1 MENVKRFMAAFQGF
15 DAAHG
20 QTIIMGT
27 KKNGK
32 EEARSRII
40 REPLTEELI
49 KKHLKGEVGVGS
61 IPITKEHTC
70 CFGVIDVDT
79 YPLDHMVLW
88 AKCDALSLPAVVC
101 RSKSGGAH
109 IYFFIEGWI
118 SAADI
123 RDKLSEIA
131 AVLGYGGS
139 EIFPKQTQLLV
150 ERGDVGNFINLP
162 YFDSKRTLRP
172 AYKSDGTEATLDE
185 FLDIVDERKVSPKD
199 FMDLQ
204 LGSGTDFLPD
214 WPPCLS
220 HLTKNGIPE
229 GGRNTTLFN
238 VGLVYKQS
246 HPESWKQKLEE
257 HNRQYCDPPISASE
271 IVALQ
276 NQLDRKEYFYQCK
289 QTPLNQ
295 FCNKSLC
302 KSKAYGIG
310 NGGDVEIGS
319 LSVVLSE
326 PRVWFLDFAD
336 KRLELTTEQLQ
347 MPIQFQRACL
357 EQINYMPPRLK
368 ETDWQAIINSA
379 LEKCTE
385 IEVPPEL
392 TKRGIFF
399 SILEDF
405 CTGRVQAQS
414 PEEMWLGKPWT
425 EEGKTYFKLQALLDY
440 MKTKSFF
447 EYTRGQIQER
457 IKELNENNEASITKR
472 IKKSDGTSKTIR
484 VWCVP
489 EFEGGENDI
498 PDVEITAEEMPF

>member
-1 MENVKRFMAAFQGF
+1 MSNAQRFMAAFRGF

-20 QTIIMGT
+20 QTFIMGT

-40 REPLTEELI
+40 REPLTKELI
-49 KKHLKGEVGVGS
+49 DKHLKGETGVGS

-79 YPLDHMVLW
+79 YPLDHVALG
-88 AKCDALSLPAVVC
+88 AKCNAISLPSIVC

-109 IYFFIEGWI
+109 IYFFIKGWI
-118 SAADI
+118 SAADM
-123 RDKLSEIA
+123 RDKLAEIA

-162 YFDSKRTLRP
+162 YFDAKRTLRP
-172 AYKSDGTEATLDE
+172 AYKSDGTEATLKE
-185 FLDIVDERKVSPKD
+185 FLDLIDERKVTPKE

-204 LGSGTDFLPD
+204 LESGTDFLPD

-220 HLTKNGIPE
+220 HLTKSGIPE

-238 VGLVYKQS
+238 VGLVYKKS
-246 HPESWKQKLEE
+246 HPEDWRQKLEE
-257 HNRQYCDPPISASE
+257 HNRQYCEPPLTASE

-276 NQLDRKEYFYQCK
+276 NQLDRKEYHYQCK
-289 QTPLNQ
+289 QSPLNQ

-302 KSKAYGIG
+302 RSKAYGIG
-310 NGGDVEIGS
+310 GNGDIEIGS

-326 PRVWFLDFAD
+326 PRVWFLDFAE
-336 KRLELTTEQLQ
+336 KRLELSTEQLQ
-347 MPIQFQRACL
+347 MPVQFQRACL

-368 ETDWQAIINSA
+368 EADWQAVINAA

-392 TKRGIFF
+392 TKRGIFV

-414 PEEMWLGKPWT
+414 AEEMSLGKPWT

-440 MKTKSFF
+440 MKTKGFF

-457 IKELNENNEASITKR
+457 IKELNDGDEATMVKNY
-472 IKKSDGTSKTIR
+472 KKSDGSWKTVR
-484 VWCVP
+484 VWFVP
-489 EFEGGENDI
+489 EFQGGEADI
-498 PDVEITAEEMPF
+498 PDVEIKAEEIPF